1 MATGFDWEA
10 DLLESAF
17 ASNPSIDGEL
27 YYPPITNAQEI
38 REANIRAFVETEG
51 FENAFEEIEVVATEQ
66 LELPSRSL
74 PVVRV
79 IYTYRKEIREAFS
92 YGNMPNLCDGGRGS
106 MVIPGSGDNQSSA
119 IFTGDPENYQ
129 HGILDAVSEESPDS
143 RFIFIKQ
150 NHDFL
155 AWHNGGGKKMHGNYV
170 FAWHLNRGGSY
181 SASYLVD
188 ALAFTKWMQSC
199 FQETAVLGLSQGGA
213 ATLLVSL
220 QSRPTYAV
228 VASGHSL
235 VFAQLLNSGANQ
247 IVGVPGYFDLF
258 REEVFVDKLKESST
272 SWLFTWGKAE
282 PRIYGLEAGGGGDV
296 QRDRWA

>member
-1 MATGFDWEA
+1 MANGFDYEA
-10 DLLESAF
+10 DLLKSAF

-27 YYPPITNAQEI
+27 YYAPITNTQKI

-79 IYTYRKEIREAFS
+79 TYTYRKEIREAFS

-119 IFTGDPENYQ
+119 IFTGDPENYH

-155 AWHNGGGKKMHGNYV
+155 AWHNGGGKKLHGNYV
-170 FAWHLNRGGSY
+170 FAWHLNQGGSY

-213 ATLLVSL
+213 ASLLVSL
-220 QSRPTYAV
+220 QAQPTYAV
-228 VASGHSL
+228 VASGHSVL
-235 VFAQLLNSGANQ
+235 FRKADGSGQNQ
-247 IVGVPGYFDLF
+247 IIGVPGRFDLF
-258 REEVFVDKLKESST
+258 REDHLLGALDQTTVKSL
-272 SWLFTWGKAE
+272 
-282 PRIYGLEAGGGGDV
+282 
-296 QRDRWA
+296 